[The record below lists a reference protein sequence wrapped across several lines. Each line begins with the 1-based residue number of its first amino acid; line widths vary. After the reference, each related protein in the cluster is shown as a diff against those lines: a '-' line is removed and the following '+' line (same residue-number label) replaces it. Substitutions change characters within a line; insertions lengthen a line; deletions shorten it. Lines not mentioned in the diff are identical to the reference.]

1 MQLQDTGRKIG
12 AATGRLA
19 YTIDG
24 VCEAAGIGRSS
35 VFEAIRSGEL
45 VARKMGRRTI
55 VLEGDLRTWLS
66 SLPLATDAA

>member
-1 MQLQDTGRKIG
+1 MQLHDSGQKIG

-19 YTIDG
+19 YTVEG
-24 VCEAAGIGRSS
+24 VCETAGIGRSS

-55 VLEGDLRTWLS
+55 VLEGDLRRWLA
-66 SLPLATDAA
+66 SLPRAVDAA